1 MWLKIRSMYVP
12 AFKKTKKNF
21 LGCVDPS
28 EDYLNKVIEPVRKA
42 VIVLANL
49 IGQHRG
55 GLINKSASLHNS
67 LPVSIDHVVTLLV
80 HEKFTVRLFMLMFN
94 Q

>member
-1 MWLKIRSMYVP
+1 MDAIQKNCVVRLGGWLNRRSIFGYRHSKR
-12 AFKKTKKNF
+12 KKYIF
-21 LGCVDPS
+21 VGCVDPS

-67 LPVSIDHVVTLLV
+67 LPVSMDH
-80 HEKFTVRLFMLMFN
+80 FT
-94 Q
+94 